1 MTMPPDDAM
10 TEAAPMRR
18 LEVFTGAGHRRTWSA
33 QAKRQIVA
41 DSYSGLETACAVAR
55 RYGRAPTQLFTWRRE
70 LRAMAPPPSEPLFAP
85 VVVETPVREPA
96 PPRRKARRA
105 RHDGIELE
113 IDGVTVRVG
122 GGAQAK
128 TVAAVIRALK
138 ARR

>member
-1 MTMPPDDAM
+1 
-10 TEAAPMRR
+10 
-18 LEVFTGAGHRRTWSA
+18 
-33 QAKRQIVA
+33 
-41 DSYSGLETACAVAR
+41 
-55 RYGRAPTQLFTWRRE
+55 
-70 LRAMAPPPSEPLFAP
+70 MAPPPSEPLFAP

-96 PPRRKARRA
+96 TPRRKARRA

-138 ARR
+138 AER